1 MAVKFTLATLILSV
15 ILISICLC
23 FFYYEKKSL
32 SLKNNVAIKFI
43 IVQIIILMIIP
54 LALFWYM
61 GKGNNLHKIDAS
73 NNDAKAIATKL
84 VNREELVEKDI
95 NTLYIALRN
104 RVFNKPN
111 DAFGWYLLSR
121 LNFLKNNLREAISTS
136 KIAYEIDKKNVV
148 YAIQYAM
155 LMSET
160 NNTEMLIKSNDILLA
175 VNEKDIDS
183 IHKLKLKY
191 QTLSKNFI
199 LLKKYSLAQIYLK
212 KIFNFDSL
220 SLYERE
226 DIKNKIDLLNTLKN
240 T

>member
-1 MAVKFTLATLILSV
+1 MTLKFTLGALILSV

-32 SLKNNVAIKFI
+32 ITKNDVALKFI
-43 IVQIIILMIIP
+43 IAQIITLMIIP

-61 GKGNNLHKIDAS
+61 DKGKNLHKIDKS
-73 NNDAKAIATKL
+73 NNDAKTIAIKL
-84 VNREELVEKDI
+84 VNREELVDQDI

-104 RVFNKPN
+104 RVFKKPN

-136 KIAYEIDKKNVV
+136 KMAFEIDKKNAV

-155 LMSET
+155 LMSES
-160 NNTEMLIKSNDILLA
+160 NNTEMLIKSNDVLLA
-175 VNEKDIDS
+175 VDEKDIDS
-183 IHKLKLKY
+183 THKLKLKY

-199 LLKKYSLAQIYLK
+199 LLKKYSLAQTYLK
-212 KIFNFDSL
+212 KIYNFDFL
-220 SLYERE
+220 TVYERE
-226 DIKNKIDLLNTLKN
+226 DIRNKIELLNTLKN